1 MSPFFGESDK
11 VKILVISYH
20 YSFSDSTG
28 SLRPRAMAKY
38 LPQYGIEV
46 AVLTYRAQHE
56 KVSFVDNMIGVKDV
70 TRDTVPLPI
79 YYAWRIRQYGLCVL
93 GFHRGVNEYWR
104 DAALIRVDEIIERIH
119 PDAIL
124 ASYPTAEALEIG
136 VAFSER
142 HRLPL
147 ISDFR
152 DGLLFEPLET
162 AALQHKATRRYYE
175 VLEARVVAAS
185 KLILTVSDPISTYF
199 RERYAHQNVMTLH
212 NGYDPSDVVAD
223 SSVELPADVINIV
236 HTGRLGMS
244 RIDISGKGMGV
255 DALSAALHMLLERS
269 PETARKVQ
277 LHFVGQLTTAEKKR
291 LAPLVEKG
299 MVTLWGHKPR
309 SMALGF
315 QHKADI
321 LLLITAPD
329 KASIATGKLFEYLA
343 ANKPIL
349 ALTRG
354 TEAAR
359 IVNDTGAG
367 VVVSPED
374 PEEIA
379 GAIEGILRHDG
390 VLFGGRNEKSVSE
403 FSRDRQMERLAS
415 MLKGV
420 LRGYHHES
428 ENVFGSTS

>member
-1 MSPFFGESDK
+1 MSSFFGESDK

-79 YYAWRIRQYGLCVL
+79 YYAWRIWQYGLCVL
-93 GFHRGVNEYWR
+93 GFHRGVQEHWR
-104 DAALIRVDEIIERIH
+104 DAALIHADEIIERSK

-124 ASYPTAEALEIG
+124 ASYPAAEAFEIG
-136 VAFSER
+136 VAFAER

-162 AALQHKATRRYYE
+162 AALKHYATRHYYE
-175 VLEARVVAAS
+175 ILEARVVAAS
-185 KLILTVSDPISTYF
+185 RLILTVSEPISTYF

-212 NGYDPSDVVAD
+212 NGYDPNDIVPD

-244 RIDISGKGMGV
+244 RRDISAKGMGV

-269 PETARKVQ
+269 PEMARKIQ
-277 LHFVGQLTTAEKKR
+277 LHFVGQLTTAEKNR

-299 MVTLWGHKPR
+299 IVKTWGHKPR
-309 SMALGF
+309 ATALGF
-315 QHKADI
+315 QRKGDI
-321 LLLITAPD
+321 LLLITAPEI
-329 KASIATGKLFEYLA
+329 ASIATGKLFEYLA

-359 IVNDTGAG
+359 IVKDTGAG
-367 VVVSPED
+367 MVVSPD
-374 PEEIA
+374 SPEEIA
-379 GAIEGILRHDG
+379 EAIGGILRQDG
-390 VLFGGRNEKSVSE
+390 VLFGGRNEKSISV
-403 FSRDRQMERLAS
+403 FSRDRQMEMLAS
-415 MLKGV
+415 ELKGV
-420 LRGYHHES
+420 LG
-428 ENVFGSTS
+428 G

>member
-1 MSPFFGESDK
+1 
-11 VKILVISYH
+11 
-20 YSFSDSTG
+20 
-28 SLRPRAMAKY
+28 MAKY

-56 KVSFVDNMIGVKDV
+56 KVSIVDNMIEVKDV

-79 YYAWRIRQYGLCVL
+79 YYAWRIWQQGLRAL
-93 GFHRGVNEYWR
+93 GFYRGVHEYWR
-104 DAALIRVDEIIERIH
+104 DAVLIHADEIMERIN

-124 ASYPTAEALEIG
+124 ATYPTAEAFEIG
-136 VAFSER
+136 VALAER

-152 DGLLFEPLET
+152 DGLLFEPIET
-162 AALQHKATRRYYE
+162 VPLQHNATRHYYE
-175 VLEARVVAAS
+175 ALEARVVAAS
-185 KLILTVSDPISTYF
+185 KLILTVSEPISTYF

-212 NGYDPSDVVAD
+212 NGYDPNDIVAD
-223 SSVELPADVINIV
+223 SNIELPADVINIV

-244 RIDISGKGMGV
+244 RKDISAKGMGV
-255 DALSAALHMLLERS
+255 DALSAGLRMLLERS

-277 LHFVGQLTTAEKKR
+277 LHFVGQLTTAEKNR
-291 LAPLVEKG
+291 LAPLEEQG
-299 MVTLWGHKPR
+299 MVKLWGHKPR
-309 SMALGF
+309 AMALGF
-315 QHKADI
+315 QRKADI

-367 VVVSPED
+367 VVVSPD
-374 PEEIA
+374 GPEEIA
-379 GAIEGILRHDG
+379 EAIEGIIRNDG
-390 VLFGGRNEKSVSE
+390 VLFGERNEKSISV
-403 FSRDRQMERLAS
+403 FSRDRQMEVLAS
-415 MLKGV
+415 MLTALQEVTPPVEGRSYI
-420 LRGYHHES
+420 RGG
-428 ENVFGSTS
+428 FAC

>member
-1 MSPFFGESDK
+1 

-20 YSFSDSTG
+20 YSFGDSTG

-38 LPQYGIEV
+38 LPQNGVEV
-46 AVLTYRAQHE
+46 AVLTYRAQRE
-56 KVSFVDNMIGVKDV
+56 KVSFIDNMIGVKDL

-79 YYAWRIRQYGLCVL
+79 YYAWRIWHYGFCVL
-93 GFHRGVNEYWR
+93 GFHRGVNAYWR
-104 DAALIRVDEIIERIH
+104 DAALNRADEIIERSK

-124 ASYPTAEALEIG
+124 ATYPNAEAFEIG

-152 DGLLFEPLET
+152 DGLLFEPIET
-162 AALQHKATRRYYE
+162 AALRHNAARRYFE

-185 KLILTVSDPISTYF
+185 KLILTVSDPISAYF

-212 NGYDPSDVVAD
+212 NGYDPNDIAAD

-236 HTGRLGMS
+236 HTGRLDMS
-244 RIDISGKGMGV
+244 RLDMSAKGTGV

-277 LHFVGQLTTAEKKR
+277 LHFVGQLSTAEKNR

-299 MVTLWGHKPR
+299 MVTLWGHKSR
-309 SMALGF
+309 AMALCF
-315 QHKADI
+315 QRKADV

-367 VVVSPED
+367 VVVSPDGPED
-374 PEEIA
+374 IA
-379 GAIEGILRHDG
+379 EAIEGIVRRDG
-390 VLFGGRNEKSVSE
+390 FVFGRRNEESIAG
-403 FSRDRQMERLAS
+403 FSRDRQMERLAPL
-415 MLKGV
+415 LKGA
-420 LRGYHHES
+420 LRANHHES
-428 ENVFGSTS
+428 KKIFGSTSQTSGQVE

>member
-1 MSPFFGESDK
+1 M
-11 VKILVISYH
+11 
-20 YSFSDSTG
+20 
-28 SLRPRAMAKY
+28 
-38 LPQYGIEV
+38 
-46 AVLTYRAQHE
+46 LTYRAQRE
-56 KVSFVDNMIGVKDV
+56 AVSFVDNMIEVKDV

-79 YYAWRIRQYGLCVL
+79 YYAWRIWQYGLCVL
-93 GFHRGVNEYWR
+93 GFYRGAQEYWR
-104 DAALIRVDEIIERIH
+104 DTALIHADEIIERIK

-124 ASYPTAEALEIG
+124 ASYPTPEAFEIG
-136 VAFSER
+136 VALAER

-162 AALQHKATRRYYE
+162 AALQHNATRHYYE

-185 KLILTVSDPISTYF
+185 KLILTVSEPISTYF
-199 RERYAHQNVMTLH
+199 REHYAHQNVITLH
-212 NGYDPSDVVAD
+212 NGYDPNDIVAD
-223 SSVELPADVINIV
+223 SNVELPADVINIV

-244 RIDISGKGMGV
+244 RKDISAKGMGV
-255 DALSAALHMLLERS
+255 DALSAALRILLERS

-277 LHFVGQLTTAEKKR
+277 LHFVGQLFKAEKNR
-291 LAPLVEKG
+291 LAPFVEKG
-299 MVTLWGHKPR
+299 MVKLWGHKPR
-309 SMALGF
+309 ATALGF
-315 QHKADI
+315 QRKADI

-359 IVNDTGAG
+359 IVKDTGVGA
-367 VVVSPED
+367 VVSPD
-374 PEEIA
+374 RPEEIA
-379 GAIEGILRHDG
+379 EAIGGIIRHDG
-390 VLFGGRNEKSVSE
+390 VLFGGRNEKSISV
-403 FSRDRQMERLAS
+403 FSRDRQMSMLAS

-420 LRGYHHES
+420 LGGYHHETKK
-428 ENVFGSTS
+428 VFGSTSENIRTVVRNGQ